1 MDDMVLLS
9 KVTEDSIVEN
19 LQKRYLDDQIFVSGT
34 PGPPVPPVPPVAPV
48 ASLIT
53 LVMLMIWFLFW
64 FFPLVCGV
72 NADVHR
78 TRARVR
84 QSIQIDA
91 VLHGEGD

>member
-34 PGPPVPPVPPVAPV
+34 PGPPVPPV

-53 LVMLMIWFLFW
+53 LVMLMIWFWFW